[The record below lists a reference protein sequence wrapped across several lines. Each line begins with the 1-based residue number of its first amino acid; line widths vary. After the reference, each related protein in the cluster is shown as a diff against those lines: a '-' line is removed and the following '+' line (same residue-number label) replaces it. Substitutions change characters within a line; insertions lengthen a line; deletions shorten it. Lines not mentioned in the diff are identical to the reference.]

1 MTHEQT
7 RAMII
12 EIERRL
18 QTMDPTMQIQNKI
31 ETDDI
36 VSFLNQYQ
44 NMFIKD
50 VYLSKNKVK
59 DNKRLSSKLND
70 YLSTLRTTA
79 NIYKS
84 IGFSQ
89 DTADYEIWFKIPSN
103 YLSYIDS
110 ISDINSYIHSTTNP
124 KTQLKVQNKY
134 IDDVSDMYR
143 VINEVY
149 NKNFIM
155 RNPIIS
161 DNMYVGN
168 NPINQT
174 MPINAN
180 LFTII
185 HDNYTDINYVRL
197 NYIRMPKPI
206 ILDDDSACELPYE
219 CFDDLVQGTVDLYV
233 STKYKLSQPKAKS
246 KQALTN
252 FANLLDE
259 AKKQE
264 DEE

>member
-1 MTHEQT
+1 MTHEET

-18 QTMDPTMQIQNKI
+18 QTIDPTMQIQNKI

-50 VYLSKNKVK
+50 VYLSKSKVK
-59 DNKRLSSKLND
+59 DDKRLSSKLND
-70 YLSTLRTTA
+70 YLSTLIR
-79 NIYKS
+79 YSK
-84 IGFSQ
+84 GL
-89 DTADYEIWFKIPSN
+89 P
-103 YLSYIDS
+103 
-110 ISDINSYIHSTTNP
+110 ISDIEFNNEYTTRDNFISYDLPQDYLTYITSLSSIVNNYVENTIGEV
-124 KTQLKVQNKY
+124 KNKY
-134 IDDVSDMYR
+134 IDNFSDLFN
-143 VINEVY
+143 I
-149 NKNFIM
+149 
-155 RNPIIS
+155 
-161 DNMYVGN
+161 VGN
-168 NPINQT
+168 T
-174 MPINAN
+174 
-180 LFTII
+180 
-185 HDNYTDINYVRL
+185 DNYGCITRKPIATTSLPSSSGRKLTLFHDIYTVITGITL
-197 NYIRMPKPI
+197 FYIRIPQPI
-206 ILDDDSACELPYE
+206 TLDDDSACELPYE

-233 STKYKLSQPKAKS
+233 STKYKLSQPKAKN

>member
-12 EIERRL
+12 EIERIL
-18 QTMDPTMQIQNKI
+18 QTIDPTMQRQNKI

-50 VYLSKNKVK
+50 VYLSKSKVK
-59 DNKRLSSKLND
+59 DDKRLSSKLND
-70 YLSTLRTTA
+70 YLSTLFVYKDLTQIDEDDYRTLY
-79 NIYKS
+79 NIP
-84 IGFSQ
+84 
-89 DTADYEIWFKIPSN
+89 DT
-103 YLSYIDS
+103 YLSYVDS
-110 ISDINSYIHSTTNP
+110 ISTVSNTYTGDTGTKNI
-124 KTQLKVQNKY
+124 QNKY
-134 IDDVSDMYR
+134 IDNIQDVNN
-143 VINEVY
+143 VINDNY
-149 NKNFIM
+149 NLGFIM
-155 RNPIIS
+155 RKPVIVIS
-161 DNMYVGN
+161 PKTSPSDERTLTVFHDIYTHIFNTNLLYICKPNQITLAN
-168 NPINQT
+168 N
-174 MPINAN
+174 
-180 LFTII
+180 
-185 HDNYTDINYVRL
+185 
-197 NYIRMPKPI
+197 
-206 ILDDDSACELPYE
+206 SACELPYE

-233 STKYKLSQPKAKS
+233 STKYKLSQPKAKN

>member
-7 RAMII
+7 RAMIV

-18 QTMDPTMQIQNKI
+18 QTMDPTMQLQNKI

-50 VYLSKNKVK
+50 VYLSKSKAR
-59 DNKRLSSKLND
+59 DDKRLSSKLND
-70 YLSTLRTTA
+70 YLFTLYTKQALQTITDRDNYTVVY
-79 NIYKS
+79 I
-84 IGFSQ
+84 IP
-89 DTADYEIWFKIPSN
+89 YE

-110 ISDINSYIHSTTNP
+110 TSTISSTLYIKPTNAYKVHNEYIDNIQDINN
-124 KTQLKVQNKY
+124 
-134 IDDVSDMYR
+134 

-149 NKNFIM
+149 NVGFIM
-155 RNPIIS
+155 RKPVITVS
-161 DNMYVGN
+161 LYN
-168 NPINQT
+168 NVRT
-174 MPINAN
+174 LT
-180 LFTII
+180 LF
-185 HDNYTDINYVRL
+185 HDTYTSIL
-197 NYIRMPKPI
+197 NTDLLYIRTPQQI
-206 ILDDDSACELPYE
+206 TLDDNSACELPYE

>member
-18 QTMDPTMQIQNKI
+18 QTMDPTMQLQNKI

-36 VSFLNQYQ
+36 ISFLNQYQ

-50 VYLSKNKVK
+50 VYLSKSKVK
-59 DNKRLSSKLND
+59 DDKRLSSKLND
-70 YLSTLRTTA
+70 YLSTLFVYKDLTQIDEDDYHTMY
-79 NIYKS
+79 NIP
-84 IGFSQ
+84 
-89 DTADYEIWFKIPSN
+89 DT
-103 YLSYIDS
+103 YLSYVDS
-110 ISDINSYIHSTTNP
+110 ISTVSNTYTGDTGTKNI
-124 KTQLKVQNKY
+124 QNKY
-134 IDDVSDMYR
+134 IDNIQDVNNI
-143 VINEVY
+143 INGNY
-149 NKNFIM
+149 NLGFIM
-155 RNPIIS
+155 RKPVIAVSQYNNERTLTLFHDTYTSII
-161 DNMYVGN
+161 N
-168 NPINQT
+168 T
-174 MPINAN
+174 N
-180 LFTII
+180 LF
-185 HDNYTDINYVRL
+185 
-197 NYIRMPKPI
+197 YIRTPQPI
-206 ILDDDSACELPYE
+206 TLDDNSACELPYE

-233 STKYKLSQPKAKS
+233 STKYKLSQPKAKN